1 MGNLYHCDCAEGIQK
16 KSPVFEKSKNQKV
29 YGDCK
34 NKILFTAF
42 GILVKMIDLQCHVII
57 KKAGKQHKNHIYRI
71 APGIKDQAANK
82 KQNIPELLRY
92 KVIEK
97 QERG

>member
-1 MGNLYHCDCAEGIQK
+1 
-16 KSPVFEKSKNQKV
+16 
-29 YGDCK
+29 
-34 NKILFTAF
+34 
-42 GILVKMIDLQCHVII
+42 MIDLQCHVII

-71 APGIKDQAANK
+71 APGIKDQAADK

-97 QERG
+97 QERGQKTKNKENAAEYHND